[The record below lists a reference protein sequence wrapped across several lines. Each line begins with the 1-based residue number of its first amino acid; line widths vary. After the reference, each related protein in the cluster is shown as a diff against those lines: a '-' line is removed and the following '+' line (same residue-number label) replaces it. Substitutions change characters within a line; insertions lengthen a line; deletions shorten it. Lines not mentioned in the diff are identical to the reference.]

1 MRDFLIQLCKV
12 LIALLAIPSTI
23 ALVGVFFMGLVV
35 VGIAGIL
42 LSPIGLVCFLKEK
55 LRER

>member
-1 MRDFLIQLCKV
+1 MRDFLIGFCKV

-23 ALVGVFFMGLVV
+23 ALVGVFMLGLVV

>member
-35 VGIAGIL
+35 VGIASIL
-42 LSPIGLVCFLKEK
+42 LSPIFLVCVLKEK
-55 LRER
+55 LREK

>member
-23 ALVGVFFMGLVV
+23 ALVGVFLMGLVV

-55 LRER
+55 LRKR